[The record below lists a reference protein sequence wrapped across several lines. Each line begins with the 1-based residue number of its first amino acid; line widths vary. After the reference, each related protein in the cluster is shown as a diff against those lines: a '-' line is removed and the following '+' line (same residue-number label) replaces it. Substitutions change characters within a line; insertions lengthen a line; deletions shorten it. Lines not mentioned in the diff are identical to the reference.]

1 MTSYAITNFTAGEL
15 SRRMAGRIDFAK
27 YFSGCWQLENM
38 LVQPQGGSAR
48 RPGTVFVAS
57 AKNSAKKARLVPF
70 EFSDEQAYLLEF
82 GHEYI
87 RFYKDQGQLVG
98 VDSSTKLLLHMD
110 GLDGSTSF
118 EDEGDT
124 VHTITSNNG
133 AKVNT
138 AHAKFGTGSLFLDRT
153 VDSYLSIGDHA
164 DWDMDTGAFTFDF
177 WFEPRSLVIG
187 SDHCFFSQ
195 FDDADNYV
203 YFGIYRQSVS
213 MYWLKAYVYNAT
225 AVQLSISSFQAG
237 WSPAGKQHYAFIRGW
252 GSDADAVVVT
262 VNGAFAA
269 GALMIGTKHWPNL
282 TADFEIGRGTLSG
295 SVKDMDGYIDEFR
308 VSKGVAR
315 WTSAFSPPTVEY
327 PQAMGGTAYEIA
339 TPYTEADLPHL
350 KFTQSADTVYIAH
363 PDYAPRKLTRTGH
376 TSWILAVIDFQ
387 PPPTYEADFAPD
399 ATLTASATSGT
410 GVTFTAGSAVFLAA
424 DAGRQLMYPGE
435 GARAIITTFSTGTA
449 VLADVIDAFPDT
461 GSITSGDWSLRNSPA
476 TGVTPSGIRK
486 HSIITLTADDDCWR
500 STDVGKY
507 VLINSGAVRITA
519 YTSATVVKGE
529 VLSVLSNT
537 DKDSAWTLE
546 SAQWN
551 GTLGYP
557 GAVGFHEER
566 LCFAG
571 SDFWQQTVWGSV
583 SGDYENH
590 TGGANDADA
599 LTLPLSSG
607 EMNRIRWLLSHSALL
622 AGSGGSEWR
631 IGSSGYLE
639 PLSPS
644 NVQAKE
650 ESFHG
655 VANIAPIKAN
665 NAILFVQRAGRKLRE
680 LAYSKEREGFVT
692 TDLTILADHLTEEH
706 KIIQLAW
713 QKEPVPTLWAV
724 RSDGILLSMVYE
736 RAHEVIAWSRHVTD
750 GYFESVAVIPST
762 TGPDEVWVAVKRT
775 IGGSEKRYVE
785 YLAPDF
791 KTSSEDAWHVDSG
804 LKYDG
809 AEVSAVSGLDHL
821 EGETVSVLVDGA
833 EHADCTVASGSIDL
847 DPAGSV
853 IIAGL
858 PFTSVLETV
867 DLELADEGG
876 TSQGRPKTISQLA
889 IRFFRTI
896 AAKAGSNE
904 DDLVDIPFRT
914 PGDDMD
920 EAIPLFTGDKK
931 VSFPGGWN
939 TSQSILIQSDGPMPM
954 TVLGIFA
961 ETDVG
966 AD

>member
-15 SRRMAGRIDFAK
+15 SRRLAGRIDFAK
-27 YFSGCWQLENM
+27 YFNGCWQLENM

-57 AKNSAKKARLVPF
+57 AKDSARKARLVPF

-87 RFYKDQGQLVG
+87 RFYKDQGQLVE
-98 VDSSTKLLLHMD
+98 VDSNTKLLLHAD
-110 GLDGSTSF
+110 GLNGSTSF
-118 EDEGDT
+118 IDDGYTGHT
-124 VHTITSNNG
+124 VAAQGNARISTSSP
-133 AKVNT
+133 
-138 AHAKFGTGSLFLDRT
+138 KFGTGSGYFDGTGDYLT
-153 VDSYLSIGDHA
+153 VPDHA
-164 DWDMDTGAFTFDF
+164 DWYMGTAAATVECWFKPGDITDT
-177 WFEPRSLVIG
+177 RSHGIFQQYID
-187 SDHCFFSQ
+187 SN
-195 FDDADNYV
+195 NYV
-203 YFGIYRQSVS
+203 YFKIWQHATSV
-213 MYWLKAYVYNAT
+213 L
-225 AVQLSISSFQAG
+225 QAG
-237 WSPAGKQHYAFIRGW
+237 IVSGGTSQLMPMSGNFTMTSGWQHIAMIRGW
-252 GSDADAVVVT
+252 GGDTDMVALCVNGQAVDTQAMADAKNWPDLA
-262 VNGAFAA
+262 VNFEVGRT
-269 GALMIGTKHWPNL
+269 GTGSPNY
-282 TADFEIGRGTLSG
+282 AKGW
-295 SVKDMDGYIDEFR
+295 IDEFR
-308 VSKGVAR
+308 VSKGAAR
-315 WTSAFSPPTVEY
+315 WTANFSPPTVEY
-327 PQAMGGTAYEIA
+327 PQATGGTAYEIA
-339 TPYTEADLPHL
+339 TPYTEADLPYL

-376 TSWILAVIDFQ
+376 TSWTLAEIDFQ
-387 PPPTYEADFAPD
+387 PPPTYEADYSPD
-399 ATLTASATSGT
+399 ATLTASAVTGT
-410 GVTFTAGSAVFLAA
+410 GVTFTAGSPVFLAA
-424 DAGRQLMYPGE
+424 DAGRQLMYPGMS
-435 GARAIITTFSTGTA
+435 ARAIVTTYSTGDV
-449 VLADVIDAFPDT
+449 VLADIIDAFPDT
-461 GSITSGDWSLRNSPA
+461 GSITSGDWALRNSPA
-476 TGVTPSGIRK
+476 VGVTPSGIRK
-486 HSIITLTADDDCWR
+486 HSIITLTADADCWR
-500 STDVGKY
+500 SGDVGKY

-519 YTSATVVKGE
+519 YTSATLVKGE
-529 VLSVLSNT
+529 VLSALSGT
-537 DKDSAWTLE
+537 DKDFAWTLE
-546 SAQWN
+546 STQWD

-557 GAVGFHEER
+557 GSVGFHEER

-599 LTLPLSSG
+599 LILPLSSG

-639 PLSPS
+639 PLTPS

-665 NAILFVQRAGRKLRE
+665 NAILFVQRSGRKLRE
-680 LAYSKEREGFVT
+680 LAYSSEKQGFVT
-692 TDLTILADHLTEEH
+692 TDLTILSDHLTEEYG
-706 KIIQLAW
+706 ITQLAW

-724 RSDGILLSMVYE
+724 RSDGTLLSMVYE

-750 GYFESVAVIPST
+750 GEFESVAVIPST
-762 TGPDEVWVAVKRT
+762 TGPDEVWVSVKRT
-775 IGGSEKRYVE
+775 IGGSDVRYIE

-833 EHADCTVASGSIDL
+833 EHADCTVASGSISL

-853 IIAGL
+853 IIVGL
-858 PFTSVLETV
+858 PMVSTLETV

-896 AAKAGSNE
+896 AAKAGSSE
-904 DDLVDIPFRT
+904 ADLVDIPFRT

-920 EAIPLFTGDKK
+920 EPIPLFTGDKK
-931 VSFPGGWN
+931 VSFPGGWD
-939 TSQSILIQSDGPMPM
+939 TSQTILIQSDGPMPM

-966 AD
+966 RD